1 MTNAPAFD
9 FAERIARA
17 QDQLA
22 ERGTAALLASVG
34 SDLPYL
40 MGYEAMQNERLT
52 MAVIPQRGTP
62 TLVVPELEAPRVD
75 LRGGILEVRAWSET
89 EDPLAIVASLCG
101 SPARIAVTDQ
111 TWAVFVLGL
120 QQAMPGTVFVSG
132 RKVSQALRTVKSPE
146 EVVQLRAAGAAV
158 DRVADRLAAVRFAG
172 RSERS
177 VAEDV
182 ARMTVEEGSDVATFS
197 IVASGPNAASPH
209 HEPGSRVIAEGDS
222 IVIDFGGKV
231 GGYCSDTTRTF
242 HLGDPSAEFQEAYAV
257 VRAAQQAGVD
267 AARPGTPAAYVDA
280 AARRIIEDAGLGE
293 FFIHRLGHGIGLDV
307 HEDPY
312 LVEGN
317 DAVLEPGM
325 TFSIEPGVYVPGRY
339 GIRIED
345 IVVCT
350 PLAAER
356 LNRSSRDLRIVE

>member
-1 MTNAPAFD
+1 VTDTPHFD
-9 FAERIARA
+9 FGERIRRA
-17 QDQLA
+17 QAELA
-22 ERGTAALLASVG
+22 ERGTAALLTSVG
-34 SDLPYL
+34 ADLPYL
-40 MGYEAMQNERLT
+40 MGYEAMQTERLT
-52 MAVIPQRGTP
+52 MAVIQQRGTP

-75 LRGGILEVRAWSET
+75 RRGGILEVRAWSET

-101 SPARIAVTDQ
+101 SPARLAVSDQ

-132 RKVSQALRTVKSPE
+132 RPISQALRVVKSPD
-146 EVVQLRAAGAAV
+146 EVVQLRPAGAAA
-158 DRVADRLAAVRFAG
+158 DRVVDRLAVMRFAG
-172 RSERS
+172 RAERA

-182 ARMTVEEGSDVATFS
+182 ARMTVEEGSDVASFS

-209 HEPGSRVIAEGDS
+209 HEPGSRVIADGDS

-231 GGYCSDTTRTF
+231 NGYCSDTTRTF
-242 HLGDPSAEFQEAYAV
+242 HVGEPSAEFLEAYDI
-257 VRAAQQAGVD
+257 VRVAQQAGVD
-267 AARPGTPAAYVDA
+267 AALPGTPAAAVDA
-280 AARRIIEDAGLGE
+280 AARRIIEDAGFGE

-312 LVEGN
+312 LVEDN

-325 TFSIEPGVYVPGRY
+325 TFSVEPGIYVPGRF

-356 LNRSSRDLRIVE
+356 LNRSGRDLRVVA